1 MDENNEK
8 GKRVER
14 FEKIDAVGGAMQE
27 VGKNMAGCGCLIL
40 ILISLISVLMIL
52 I

>member
-14 FEKIDAVGGAMQE
+14 FEKIDAVGVSMQE
-27 VGKNMAGCGCLIL
+27 VGKNMAGCGCIMVIL
-40 ILISLISVLMIL
+40 MILISVLMIFL
-52 I
+52 